1 MTPDK
6 IELLCAL
13 DDGTLVALDAA
24 GSYLNDVQP
33 DPPDGGVGGA
43 AGAGGT
49 PSGGGS
55 SGSDAGVGVTGG
67 ASGGVGG
74 SGGAGTGGGAAGGK
88 KGDSDS
94 GDDGGC
100 GCRAA
105 GRDGPGMLLLAGLI
119 LLIGALRR
127 RRS

>member
-55 SGSDAGVGVTGG
+55 SGSDAGVGATGG

-74 SGGAGTGGGAAGGK
+74 SGGLAAAP
-88 KGDSDS
+88 
-94 GDDGGC
+94 
-100 GCRAA
+100 RAA
-105 GRDGPGMLLLAGLI
+105 ERATPIRVKTAAAAVARRGATGRACCCSPG
-119 LLIGALRR
+119 
-127 RRS
+127 